1 MAPVSLRRA
10 RLADLPALILL
21 LDRYY
26 REWGIQEHDSSHL
39 LRTELDRPSLGFYVG
54 EREDM
59 LVACA
64 LCRPCPSVPGA
75 AECKRLFVAPG
86 ARGQGIATSLMQ
98 RLEDE
103 AVAAGHAWMYLDTM
117 DDLKVAIAF
126 YSRHGYLPIPR
137 YNDNAQATLF
147 FRKPLL

>member
-1 MAPVSLRRA
+1 MEPLSLRHA
-10 RLADLPALILL
+10 VASDLPALAAL

-26 REWGIQEHDSSHL
+26 REWQIREHDSADL
-39 LRTELDRPSLGFYVG
+39 LRTELDRASLGFYVG
-54 EREDM
+54 ERGDT

-75 AECKRLFVAPG
+75 AECKRLFVAPE

-103 AVAAGHAWMYLDTM
+103 AARAGYAWMYLDTV
-117 DDLKVAIAF
+117 DDFKVAIAF
-126 YSRHGYLPIPR
+126 YGRHGYLPIPR

-147 FRKPLL
+147 FRKQLL